1 MTQGSAT
8 KTLFVSTFGFAAA
21 VGLLASPAL
30 AKYPDKPIELVCST
44 KAGSGA
50 ARWCQMMADEL
61 SKPNRLGVPV
71 NVVYKPG
78 GANHEGVVYTSSKPA
93 DGYTILHISGSH
105 AGYFNLPH
113 FTKGFKDF
121 HMVARVERHLYAIAV
136 RCDDKGIKSWKDL
149 VAVAKKSPGQLAM
162 GSNKPGSIH
171 HRQHIRINNDQ
182 GIKLRFVPYKG
193 TGGVVKDVVGKHLR
207 VGFAQP
213 GKWNP
218 HIKSGTVC
226 PIALLNEKRLN
237 HPLWKDVPTIHEVG
251 AKYTIP
257 HQWQGFIVKKGTSED
272 VIKRISDASKDVANS
287 KSYQKYLKKQPHVIP
302 LFSDDRKNLTK
313 DFEQNLKDARAF
325 MIANGIIKK

>member
-1 MTQGSAT
+1 MTQASVT
-8 KTLFVSTFGFAAA
+8 KTIVASTVGIAMAFGINTTTAE
-21 VGLLASPAL
+21 
-30 AKYPDKPIELVCST
+30 AKYPNKPIELVCST

-61 SKPNRLGVPV
+61 SKKNRLGVPV

-113 FTKGFKDF
+113 FTKKFSDF

-149 VAVAKKSPGQLAM
+149 IAVAKKKPGQLAM

-218 HIKSGTVC
+218 HIKAGTVC

-237 HPLWKDVPTIHEVG
+237 HPLWKNVPTIHEVG
-251 AKYTIP
+251 AKYKIP
-257 HQWQGFIVKKGTSED
+257 HQWQGFIVKKGTSKAI
-272 VIKRISDASKDVANS
+272 IKRISDASKDVANS
-287 KSYQKYLKKQPHVIP
+287 KAYQKYLAKQPHVIP
-302 LFSDDRKNLTK
+302 LFSDDRAKLTK
-313 DFEQNLKDARAF
+313 DFNQNLKDARAF
-325 MIANGIIKK
+325 MLANGILKK